1 MHEKAIIALGCLI
14 GAAAA
19 CGFYLAAEQLS
30 LPPLLFFLVDVFG
43 VLAGSV
49 IFGLLSIPLAI
60 GLLVL
65 AIDWCFPQRPEP
77 PGR

>member
-14 GAAAA
+14 GAAAG
-19 CGFYLAAEQLS
+19 CGFYLAADQLR
-30 LPPLLFFLVDVFG
+30 LPALLFFLVDLFG

-49 IFGLLSIPLAI
+49 IFGLLSIPVAV